1 MAFCVEQGWA
11 KIHNCKSRIL
21 CRRAAES
28 GSRGIERIEEM
39 KETRRVYLGEGKKT
53 LQLIIYSENLE
64 VYTKIKV
71 YFGCA
76 CLGRIDIQNECQ
88 YDLVK

>member
-1 MAFCVEQGWA
+1 
-11 KIHNCKSRIL
+11 
-21 CRRAAES
+21 
-28 GSRGIERIEEM
+28 M

-76 CLGRIDIQNECQ
+76 GLGRIDIQNECQ